1 MIGIGIIGAGF
12 FGRRHA
18 DVIRKLPNVKLIAA
32 SRTNEKKL
40 RIFCDEY
47 QVQAYSDYGDLL
59 KREDIEAVV
68 IAVPHHKHTAISIDA
83 AKAGKHIL
91 LEKPMA
97 HTVDDCVL
105 IDNAAR
111 ESGVKLMIGHNM
123 RFFKSS
129 VIGMQIIDSG
139 ELGEPVL
146 GRSTISKNW
155 ITENRRPWHL
165 DEDTGGGML
174 MTVGIHFIDV
184 LSWLLN
190 SRVESVRARVL
201 TKFHNQTADDVG
213 LLFLQYKNGLS
224 GMVTSIGYSSGVTD
238 LITEITC
245 TKGML
250 KINHLGGV
258 YIGQKEAWSLI
269 PDSIAEHPEEE
280 ALQNEWKAFARSI
293 TMEKPPP
300 VSGDYGLHMVGIIDA
315 AIQSSKM
322 KQEIMLKDIVIPDM
336 MINNEQ

>member
-18 DVIRKLPNVKLIAA
+18 DVVRKLPNVKFIAA

-47 QVQAYSDYGDLL
+47 SVQAYPDYRDLL
-59 KREDIEAVV
+59 KREDIDAVV
-68 IAVPHHKHTAISIDA
+68 IAVPHHKHKAIAIEA

-97 HTVDDCVL
+97 HTVNDCVL

-111 ESGVKLMIGHNM
+111 KSGVKLMIGHNM
-123 RFFKSS
+123 RYFRSS
-129 VIGMQIIDSG
+129 VIGKDILDSG

-146 GRSTISKNW
+146 GRSTISKYW
-155 ITENRRPWHL
+155 MEENRRPWHL
-165 DEDTGGGML
+165 DADTGGGML

-190 SRVESVRARVL
+190 SKVKSVRAHISTR
-201 TKFHNQTADDVG
+201 FHDQSADDMG
-213 LLFLQYKNGLS
+213 LLFLQYENGLS

-238 LITEITC
+238 FTTEITC

-258 YIGQKEAWSLI
+258 YIGQKEAWSLV

-280 ALQNEWKAFARSI
+280 ALQNEWKAFVRSI
-293 TMEKPPP
+293 TMEKRPP
-300 VSGDYGLHMVGIIDA
+300 VSGDYGLHIVGIIEA
-315 AIQSSKM
+315 ARQSSKM
-322 KQEIMLKDIVIPDM
+322 KQEIMLKDLVIPDM
-336 MINNEQ
+336 MINSE